1 MTSSSIFFFDAVLFL
16 LLILVSGPS
25 FMSISL
31 PLPPRLGLRYFRQF
45 PPSILTQPSCPN
57 PTQQPSLHIIN
68 KYQKDGFT
76 SSAVTFYQKSI
87 LLQIYLVILIYGIFL
102 DKLKTFFHKI
112 MVAEKK
118 FFSHA

>member
-1 MTSSSIFFFDAVLFL
+1 M
-16 LLILVSGPS
+16 
-25 FMSISL
+25 
-31 PLPPRLGLRYFRQF
+31 
-45 PPSILTQPSCPN
+45 
-57 PTQQPSLHIIN
+57 N

-118 FFSHA
+118 NFFTCITQFCKE